1 MSAVPSAP
9 SVTTS
14 VTPVTGKTAGKTT
27 GSDQQIKGF
36 LENIRTYILLP
47 FDEQVLNTVPE
58 IGHLAPVI
66 LTLGVAFISVVTLN
80 YPLAILSASTF
91 EASLL
96 YNVFQMA
103 SAFVE
108 TPSGLQTPSGPQTPS
123 APQTPSGLQT
133 PSGPQKPTDK
143 CSSSF
148 QTLTPSRFKYFISQ
162 TNNFP
167 ISPLYYITFAATY
180 CIQSMLFFNKE
191 TSELGPQYSNRP
203 YLALLGGALFIVL
216 YSIYLLAYGCNSIT
230 SIVVTIVLAALVG
243 YLISYQNYLLFGKS
257 SVDLMFIPPLAR
269 REGLDYICVASKK

>member
-108 TPSGLQTPSGPQTPS
+108 
-123 APQTPSGLQT
+123 TPSGLQT